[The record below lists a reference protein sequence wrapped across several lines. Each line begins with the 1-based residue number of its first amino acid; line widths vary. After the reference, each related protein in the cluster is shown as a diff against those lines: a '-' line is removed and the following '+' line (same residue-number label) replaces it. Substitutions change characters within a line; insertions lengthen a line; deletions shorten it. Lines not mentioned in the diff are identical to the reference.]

1 MKLLKSIAIGLMSVA
16 AAGVFSACEDDI
28 KAPEFDVPVA
38 TLEANTTILDLKTEF
53 WDDAQNYIKSIGTK
67 SDGSHYV
74 VKGRVI
80 TSDYAGNIFKS
91 ITIQDETAALTF
103 SVNTYNLYLNYRLG
117 QELLVDLTGLH
128 IGKYNG
134 LQQVGAPEWYEKGN
148 AWEATFMAPQLFHS
162 HVQLNG
168 LPEPDKIVAHELA
181 SISDIPSGKEG
192 LIKWQSQLVRLN
204 NVTFVPQVN
213 EADGQTLYTFGIYHE
228 NFNQKVN
235 LAGQELT
242 LRTSGYS
249 NFFHEKMPTEPSDM
263 TCLLSYYGSDWQLML
278 INYSDIENV
287 GDPTLPAGEKGNPW
301 TIDAAIEAIN
311 AGTAAAGWTQGYIV
325 GTVAPEVV
333 NVTSESDI
341 EWGDQ
346 ATLANTVVIALTP
359 DTRDLGLCMVVPLP
373 QDSKL
378 REYVALRDH
387 PENLGKVLAVYGTP
401 GTVLGTYGIEGNNG
415 TPSEFVL
422 EGVEV
427 PGGDEPVGPGSGD
440 GTQEKPYSVS
450 QAIALGNPGSTGW
463 VKGFI
468 VGWVD
473 GASIKDGSHF
483 EVPATSASNVLIAD
497 NAGETDYTK
506 CMAVQLV
513 FGDNVRPY
521 VNLKDN
527 PGNLGKELSVEGQLV
542 AYFNQPGVKA
552 PTAYTLA
559 GEGGGDTPTPP
570 VTGDGDGTEAKPYSV
585 SQTIA
590 LGNPGTTGWIEGY
603 IVGWVEGASISEGSH
618 FEVPSTS
625 ASNVLI
631 ADNPDVKDYTK
642 CVPVQLVYGDNVRPS
657 VNLKDNPG
665 NLGKKLTIEGTLTAY
680 FGQPGLKTPTAYK
693 LDGAGTG
700 GGDTPTPPVT
710 GTGDG
715 TQANPY
721 TVDQVKALG
730 SPATT
735 AWVTGVIVGCVD
747 GKSLADGAKFEA
759 VANVY
764 SNILLAP
771 EAGCTDVN
779 KCIPVQLVSKTDIR
793 AALNLGDN
801 PGNLGKTVTLQ
812 GKLENYFGT
821 PGVKSPDQWELK

>member
-1 MKLLKSIAIGLMSVA
+1 LMSVA
-16 AAGVFSACEDDI
+16 AAGVFTACEDDI
-28 KAPEFDVPVA
+28 KAPEFEVPVA

-53 WDDAQNYIKSIGTK
+53 WDDAQNYIKAIGTK
-67 SDGSHYV
+67 EDGSHYV

-80 TSDYAGNIFKS
+80 TSDFDGNIFKS
-91 ITIQDETAALTF
+91 LTIQDETAALTF

-117 QELLVDLTGLH
+117 QELVVDLTGLH

-134 LQQVGAPEWYEKGN
+134 LQQIGEPEWYEKGN
-148 AWEATFMAPQLFHS
+148 AWEATFMAPQVFHS

-181 SISDIPSGKEG
+181 SISDIPSGSEG

-204 NVTFVPQVN
+204 NITFVPQVN

-249 NFFHEKMPTEPSDM
+249 NFFQNLMPTEPCDM
-263 TCLLSYYGSDWQLML
+263 TCLLSYYGSDWQLM
-278 INYSDIENV
+278 IIDYDDIENV
-287 GDPTLPAGEKGNPW
+287 GNPTLPAGEKGNPW
-301 TIDAAIEAIN
+301 TVDAAIEAIN
-311 AGTAAAGWTQGYIV
+311 AGTAVAGWTKGYIV
-325 GTVAPEVV
+325 GTVAPEVTD
-333 NVTSESDI
+333 VTSDSDI

-346 ATLANTVVIALTP
+346 ATLANTVVIGLTP
-359 DTRDLGLCMVVPLP
+359 DTRDLGNCIIVPLP
-373 QDSKL
+373 QDSKM

-387 PENLGKVLAVYGTP
+387 PENLGKELAVYGTP
-401 GTVLGTYGIEGNNG
+401 GTVLGTYGVDGNMG

-422 EGVEV
+422 EGVDV
-427 PGGDEPVGPGSGD
+427 PGGDEPTPGPGQGD
-440 GTQEKPYSVS
+440 GTQASPYTVA
-450 QAIALGNPGSTGW
+450 QAIALGNPGSTAW
-463 VKGFI
+463 VKGYMF
-468 VGWVD
+468 GWVD
-473 GASIKDGSHF
+473 VASISTGSHF
-483 EVPATSASNVLIAD
+483 EVPSTSASNVLIAD
-497 NAGETDYTK
+497 SRTETDYTK

-513 FGDNVRPY
+513 FGDNVRNF

-527 PGNLGKELSVEGQLV
+527 PGNLGKELYIEGTLS

-552 PTAYTLA
+552 PTAYQLD
-559 GEGGGDTPTPP
+559 GGGDTPTPP

-603 IVGWVEGASISEGSH
+603 IVGWVDGPSISEGSH

-631 ADNPDVKDYTK
+631 AESKDETDYTK
-642 CVPVQLVYGDNVRPS
+642 CVPVQLVFGDNVRDF
-657 VNLKDNPG
+657 VNLKDNPD
-665 NLGKKLTIEGTLTAY
+665 NLGKKLSVEGTLTAY

-693 LDGAGTG
+693 LDGEG
-700 GGDTPTPPVT
+700 GGDTPNPPTPPVT

-715 TQANPY
+715 SQTNPY
-721 TVDQVKALG
+721 TVDQVIALNTPG
-730 SPATT
+730 TE
-735 AWVTGVIVGCVD
+735 AWVEGVIVGGVQ
-747 GKSLADGAKFEA
+747 GQVLSTGATFEA
-759 VANVY
+759 VSSVY

-771 EAGCTDVN
+771 TADCKDVS
-779 KCIPVQLVSKTDIR
+779 KCVPVQLVAKTDIR

-801 PGNLGKTVTLQ
+801 PGNLGKTVVLK
-812 GKLENYFGT
+812 GSLEKYFGVA
-821 PGVKSPDQWELK
+821 GVKSPGEWELK